1 MHVGVSLFFQ
11 NLRGVSDEQVWR
23 EELSL
28 ADLAEPLGFGSL
40 WSVEHHFT
48 SYTMSPDVLQ
58 LLTYVAARTQTIRLG
73 SMVVVLPWHD
83 PVRVVEQITLLD
95 IMSGGRTILGMGRG
109 LGRVEFEGF
118 RVPMDEAR
126 ERFAEASQIVLDGL
140 ERGYVELDGA
150 VFQQPR
156 RDIRPKPPRSF
167 VGRTYGAAVSPES
180 IGVVARLGVGMMIIP
195 QKSWDVHEADAQH
208 YRELFVEAHHR
219 PPPPGVMAGWVFVDP
234 DGDRAREIG
243 RGYMLDYYQ
252 SVVDHYEIAGEHFA
266 RTKGYEHYATGAAA
280 LRQHGL
286 DPGREAF
293 AKLQIA
299 GTPAEV
305 VEQIADM
312 APRLG
317 VESFLA
323 VVSYGTM
330 PHDEA
335 ERNLR
340 CFASDVLPQLTA
352 LPGGGIDDVPSPA
365 LSAS

>member
-1 MHVGVSLFFQ
+1 
-11 NLRGVSDEQVWR
+11 
-23 EELSL
+23 
-28 ADLAEPLGFGSL
+28 
-40 WSVEHHFT
+40 
-48 SYTMSPDVLQ
+48 
-58 LLTYVAARTQTIRLG
+58 
-73 SMVVVLPWHD
+73 
-83 PVRVVEQITLLD
+83 
-95 IMSGGRTILGMGRG
+95 
-109 LGRVEFEGF
+109 
-118 RVPMDEAR
+118 
-126 ERFAEASQIVLDGL
+126 
-140 ERGYVELDGA
+140 
-150 VFQQPR
+150 
-156 RDIRPKPPRSF
+156 
-167 VGRTYGAAVSPES
+167 
-180 IGVVARLGVGMMIIP
+180 
-195 QKSWDVHEADAQH
+195 
-208 YRELFVEAHHR
+208 
-219 PPPPGVMAGWVFVDP
+219 
-234 DGDRAREIG
+234 
-243 RGYMLDYYQ
+243 MLDYYQ